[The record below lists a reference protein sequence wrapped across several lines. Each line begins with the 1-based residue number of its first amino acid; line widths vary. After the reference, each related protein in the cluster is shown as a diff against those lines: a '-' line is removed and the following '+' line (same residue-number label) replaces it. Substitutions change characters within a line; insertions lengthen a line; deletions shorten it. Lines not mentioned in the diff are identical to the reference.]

1 MIVNG
6 LPILVDYERERITQ
20 GWIPRRLGGGLAGK
34 KESGQLRFGGREKPF
49 RKPLTLSMF
58 RPMSNPNDPSI
69 HNKIGVIARIK
80 DEETG
85 QDVVLHM
92 KYTATGFQQTEI

>member
-1 MIVNG
+1 MS
-6 LPILVDYERERITQ
+6 
-20 GWIPRRLGGGLAGK
+20 GK

-49 RKPLTLSMF
+49 RKPLTLSMYNLVARRILRKCCIFLSMTDFLFFILLRF
-58 RPMSNPNDPSI
+58 RPTQNPNDPSI

-85 QDVVLHM
+85 KDVVLHM
-92 KYTATGFQQTEI
+92 KYTATGFQQREI